1 MVLAVETFSN
11 DSDRRDRN
19 VLQGMTI
26 GFLALHVWHGTRQG
40 GGGWRTRHGGLWGA
54 IRQFFVLNA
63 KDPVL
68 SAGMSDFLVVAT
80 LLGVKLVYELPAE
93 ERWTWKTRLLLPIY
107 VLFPG
112 LGALLFFIWLR
123 PLRRSA
129 VAR

>member
-1 MVLAVETFSN
+1 
-11 DSDRRDRN
+11 
-19 VLQGMTI
+19 
-26 GFLALHVWHGTRQG
+26 
-40 GGGWRTRHGGLWGA
+40 
-54 IRQFFVLNA
+54 
-63 KDPVL
+63 
-68 SAGMSDFLVVAT
+68 MSDFLVVAT